1 MSKKHKAD
9 GPEQE
14 ITSDGSNLVEQEAA
28 GTPEAADVKETEKP
42 AKKPRKK
49 RAPKVAE
56 PEAEPV
62 AEIAITEDVEPAIAA
77 PEVEEPDEVES
88 ADIAAESEKEGD
100 EEREPRPEGK
110 LERLQ
115 KILAQAGIASRRH
128 AEELITEG
136 RVQVNGK
143 VVNVLGSK
151 ADPEHDH
158 IRVDGKLLHGA
169 ERKRYFVLNKPRGY
183 VTTVTD
189 PEGRP
194 TVMEF
199 FSKLGERL
207 YPVGRLDFQ
216 SEGLLLV
223 TNDGELANS
232 LTKAA
237 SGVEKTYLVKVA
249 GQPSEEMLDRLR
261 EGVAIERGRLGEG
274 KVRTA
279 PARVQ
284 QIRPGDNPWY
294 EVVLIEGR
302 NRELR
307 KMFEEIGHHV
317 EKIRRVGYG
326 PLVLDVEPG
335 KIRELELEEVDA
347 LRRTAAGKLKPRRM
361 KSTYMLPKEAGQSTE
376 ERMAKEAARREKR
389 GRRPFTRDN
398 RAERFSGPPSRER
411 QPEGAGGFRRPPSA
425 GHAGGLGR
433 AGTGREDAGRGFDR
447 PVAGRGAGFGAREGR
462 AGAGRPSAGGPGS
475 GGTGG
480 FRRDAGRG
488 GRPFAGKPEFG
499 DRPRRSGPA
508 TDRPQ
513 RAFEPR
519 GGARTERPAFEGK
532 PRFERRPPS
541 GEGSF
546 KGERGPRKDFSGG
559 ERKPFTP
566 RGEGA
571 GRGPARSNERSF
583 EKRDFKPRPP
593 RAEGAGFERGARGKT
608 FGSDRP
614 REGGAT
620 GRGPSPRPFRERGS
634 APAKPFAK
642 KFDRP
647 ASGAGK
653 FGDRAA
659 GGTPRSGSGGVRPR
673 PASGSG
679 FGAGPGAGA
688 GAKSGPPRFRT
699 GKQTNRPEGRGF
711 GGARP
716 SGTRPSGPSSGGSR
730 PTGSRTGG
738 GRPGGS
744 RPGGSRPGGSRPGG
758 SRSGGA
764 RPGGARRSGPRPG
777 GQGSGGRKRG

>member
-1 MSKKHKAD
+1 MTDPHKAD

-14 ITSDGSNLVEQEAA
+14 ITSDGPDLVAQEAA
-28 GTPEAADVKETEKP
+28 GQPEAADVKEKP

-49 RAPKVAE
+49 KAPKVAE
-56 PEAEPV
+56 PEPAAEVAPPEEEPAVEELATQSDEEADAEPEIE
-62 AEIAITEDVEPAIAA
+62 AE
-77 PEVEEPDEVES
+77 EV
-88 ADIAAESEKEGD
+88 
-100 EEREPRPEGK
+100 REPRPEAK

-115 KILAQAGIASRRH
+115 KILAQSGIASRRH

-151 ADPEHDH
+151 ADPERDH
-158 IRVDGKLLHGA
+158 IRVDGKLLHGP

-183 VTTVTD
+183 VTTASD

-199 FSKLGERL
+199 FAKLGERL
-207 YPVGRLDFQ
+207 YPVGRLDFL

-261 EGVAIERGRLGEG
+261 EGVAIERGRVGEG

-335 KIRELELEEVDA
+335 TIRELEPEEVDA

-376 ERMAKEAARREKR
+376 ERMANEAARREKR

-398 RAERFSGPPSRER
+398 RGERLSGPPSRDR
-411 QPEGAGGFRRPPSA
+411 RPEGAGGFRRPPSA
-425 GHAGGLGR
+425 GHASGPGGG
-433 AGTGREDAGRGFDR
+433 AGREDAGRGFDR
-447 PVAGRGAGFGAREGR
+447 PVAGRGEGFGAREGR
-462 AGAGRPSAGGPGS
+462 AGTSRPSTGGPGA
-475 GGTGG
+475 GRTGG

-488 GRPFAGKPEFG
+488 GKPFAGKPGFG
-499 DRPRRSGPA
+499 DRPRRSGPP

-519 GGARTERPAFEGK
+519 SGARGERPAFEGK

-541 GEGSF
+541 GEGGF
-546 KGERGPRKDFSGG
+546 KGGPRKDFGG

-571 GRGPARSNERSF
+571 GRGPGRSNERSF
-583 EKRDFKPRPP
+583 DREKSFKPRPP
-593 RAEGAGFERGARGKT
+593 RAEGARFDSGARGKS

-614 REGGAT
+614 RENRAPGGGP
-620 GRGPSPRPFRERGS
+620 GRGGDSARPFRERGS
-634 APAKPFAK
+634 APAKPFK
-642 KFDRP
+642 KFDPP
-647 ASGAGK
+647 AGGAGK
-653 FGDRAA
+653 FGDRST
-659 GGTPRSGSGGVRPR
+659 GGGAPRSGSGGVRPR
-673 PASGSG
+673 PASGAG
-679 FGAGPGAGA
+679 FGAGSESGAGA
-688 GAKSGPPRFRT
+688 RSGPPRFRT
-699 GKQTNRPEGRGF
+699 GKQTKRPEGRGF
-711 GGARP
+711 GAARPSGARP
-716 SGTRPSGPSSGGSR
+716 SGP
-730 PTGSRTGG
+730 
-738 GRPGGS
+738 RPGGS
-744 RPGGSRPGGSRPGG
+744 RPGGSRPTGGRASGPRPGGTRPGGARPGGTRPGG
-758 SRSGGA
+758 SRSGGS
-764 RPGGARRSGPRPG
+764 RPGGKGPG
-777 GQGSGGRKRG
+777 GRGAGGGRGPAGRKRG